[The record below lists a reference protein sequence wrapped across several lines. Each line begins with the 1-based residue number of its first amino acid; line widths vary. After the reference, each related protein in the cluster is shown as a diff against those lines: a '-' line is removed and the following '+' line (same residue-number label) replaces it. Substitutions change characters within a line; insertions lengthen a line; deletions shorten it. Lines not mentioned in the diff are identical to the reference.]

1 MKRVAGR
8 LRLDLAQYR
17 ELEAFAKFG
26 SDLDKSTQQALR
38 RGSRLVELLKQ
49 GQYVPI
55 AVEKQVVGIF
65 LGTNGYLD
73 EIPLE
78 DVQRFEREFLD
89 MMDMKHPGVLSA
101 IAEQK
106 DLTKEILEKLH
117 SMARDFVGRFKVT
130 SK

>member
-49 GQYVPI
+49 GQYAPI
-55 AVEKQVVGIF
+55 AIEKQVVSIF

-73 EIPLE
+73 EIPIE

-89 MMDMKHPGVLSA
+89 MMDMKHADVLSA

-106 DLTKEILEKLH
+106 DMTKEIQEKLH
-117 SMARDFVGRFKVT
+117 STARDFVGRFKVT

>member
-1 MKRVAGR
+1 I
-8 LRLDLAQYR
+8 
-17 ELEAFAKFG
+17 
-26 SDLDKSTQQALR
+26 S
-38 RGSRLVELLKQ
+38 
-49 GQYVPI
+49 
-55 AVEKQVVGIF
+55 IF

-89 MMDMKHPGVLSA
+89 MMDMRHSDLLAA

-106 DLTKEILEKLH
+106 DLTKEIQEKLH